1 MLTMLAKPRKHCK
14 LRKPCKHFYMF
25 NKLKQFRDLRSQ
37 GKKLQNT
44 LSDEKTTVSSG
55 GVSLTMDGNLRIIN
69 LDIPTDLLN
78 PDKKEKLQN
87 AIKDAHDD
95 AFKKMQKVMAMKVRE
110 MGGLP
115 NIPGL
120 N

>member
-1 MLTMLAKPRKHCK
+1 
-14 LRKPCKHFYMF
+14 MF

-37 GKKLQNT
+37 AKNLQNT
-44 LSDEKTTVSSG
+44 LSEEKTTVSSS

-69 LDIPTDLLN
+69 IDISAELLN

-87 AIKDAHDD
+87 AIKDACAD
-95 AFKKMQKVMAMKVRE
+95 ALKRMQKVMAMKVRE

-115 NIPGL
+115 QMPGL
-120 N
+120 S

>member
-1 MLTMLAKPRKHCK
+1 
-14 LRKPCKHFYMF
+14 MF

-44 LSDEKTTVSSG
+44 LSDEKTTVSSN

-87 AIKDAHDD
+87 AIKNAHDD
-95 AFKKMQKVMAMKVRE
+95 AFKKMQRVMAMKVKE

-115 NIPGL
+115 NIPGI

>member
-1 MLTMLAKPRKHCK
+1 M
-14 LRKPCKHFYMF
+14 
-25 NKLKQFRDLRSQ
+25 RSQ
-37 GKKLQNT
+37 AKNLQSV
-44 LSDEKTTVSSG
+44 LSDEKTTVSSN
-55 GVSLTMDGNLRIIN
+55 GVSLTMDGNLKIIA

-87 AIKDAHDD
+87 AIKDAHEE

-115 NIPGL
+115 NIPSVG
-120 N
+120 

>member
-1 MLTMLAKPRKHCK
+1 
-14 LRKPCKHFYMF
+14 MF

-44 LSDEKTTVSSG
+44 LSEEKTTVSSN
-55 GVSLTMDGNLRIIN
+55 GVSLTMDGNLRIIDLN
-69 LDIPTDLLN
+69 IQTDLLN

-87 AIKDAHDD
+87 AVKDAHSD
-95 AFKKMQKVMAMKVRE
+95 AFKKMQRVMAMKVRE

-115 NIPGL
+115 QMPGL
-120 N
+120 TS

>member
-1 MLTMLAKPRKHCK
+1 
-14 LRKPCKHFYMF
+14 MF

-44 LSDEKTTVSSG
+44 LSEEKTTVSSN
-55 GVSLTMDGNLRIIN
+55 GVSLTMDGNLRIIDLN
-69 LDIPTDLLN
+69 IPTDLLN

-87 AIKDAHDD
+87 AVKDAHSD
-95 AFKKMQKVMAMKVRE
+95 AFKKMQRVMAMKVRE

-115 NIPGL
+115 QMPGL
-120 N
+120 TS

>member
-1 MLTMLAKPRKHCK
+1 
-14 LRKPCKHFYMF
+14 MF
-25 NKLKQFRDLRSQ
+25 NKLKQFKDLRSQ

-44 LSDEKTTVSSG
+44 LSEEKTTVSSG
-55 GVSLTMDGNLRIIN
+55 GVSLTMDGNLKIIG
-69 LDIPTDLLN
+69 LDVSPDLLN

-87 AIKDAHDD
+87 ALKDAHDD
-95 AFKKMQKVMAMKVRE
+95 ALKKMQKVMAMKVRE

-120 N
+120 S

>member
-1 MLTMLAKPRKHCK
+1 
-14 LRKPCKHFYMF
+14 MF

-37 GKKLQNT
+37 AKNLQNT
-44 LSDEKTTVSSG
+44 LSEEKTTVSSN

-69 LDIPTDLLN
+69 IDISAELLN

-87 AIKDAHDD
+87 AIKDAHED
-95 AFKKMQKVMAMKVRE
+95 ALKKMQKVMAMKVRE

-115 NIPGL
+115 QMPGI